1 MRKEGIEV
9 PEKLMIIS
17 LMDMINHSSKF
28 ENCFQTFDKKDNVCK
43 LIAKKDIKKGEEI
56 NFIYNS
62 NPDLDK

>member
-9 PEKLMIIS
+9 PEKYYIVA
-17 LMDMINHSSKF
+17 LMDMVNHSSKF
-28 ENCFQTFDKKDNVCK
+28 ENSFQTVDKKDNSSK